1 MALHRAA
8 PAGDLCA
15 GDRRTVGSPTLLRVT
30 IPSPLLSYTSRREVD
45 AAGATLSEVLWD
57 LDAHYPGL
65 RFRMIDEHDRIRTHM
80 RVFHG
85 SEELHDLGAPLDPQR
100 TLHIVQALSG
110 G

>member
-1 MALHRAA
+1 M
-8 PAGDLCA
+8 
-15 GDRRTVGSPTLLRVT
+15 RVT
-30 IPSPLLSYTSRREVD
+30 IPSPLLSYTSQREVQ
-45 AAGATLSEVLWD
+45 AAGTTLAEVLRD
-57 LDAHYPGL
+57 LDARYPGL

-85 SEELHDLGAPLDPQR
+85 SQELHELGAALDPQR

>member
-1 MALHRAA
+1 M
-8 PAGDLCA
+8 
-15 GDRRTVGSPTLLRVT
+15 RVT
-30 IPSPLLSYTSRREVD
+30 IPSPLLSYTSHREVD
-45 AAGATLSEVLWD
+45 AAGATLAEVLGD
-57 LDAHYPGL
+57 LDARYPGL

-85 SEELHDLGAPLDPQR
+85 SEELHDLAAPLDPQR